1 MQIQLLFTIP
11 VWPRCRLLLLLPG
24 CSARVPACLA
34 MWQLAAAA
42 RLGKLK
48 VFPGDIFWCERRESL
63 VTYILTVIDATSV
76 LKYYMSPHFINYQL
90 KF

>member
-11 VWPRCRLLLLLPG
+11 VWPRCSLLLLLLC

-42 RLGKLK
+42 RLRKLK
-48 VFPGDIFWCERRESL
+48 VFLETFSGVREEK
-63 VTYILTVIDATSV
+63 AW
-76 LKYYMSPHFINYQL
+76 
-90 KF
+90 